1 MPAMLN
7 ANPITCRIGRT
18 LLMVS
23 ALYMMPTLAQPP
35 QSPQR
40 PVTDTLHGQALT
52 DPYRWLE
59 GDQEGK
65 PTDEVRQWTTDQNAY
80 TRKVLDDLP
89 GREAIEARLREL
101 MTVGHV
107 GSPAMRGNLYFNTQR
122 DGDQNQSILYVR
134 EGHDGEPRV
143 LLDVNTLDPAGLTA
157 LGWWNPSPD
166 GSLLAFGLYKSG
178 DENTTL
184 YLMDVATGTWLAD
197 EIAGKAGSVDWLPD
211 GKSFFYSKLA
221 DINNPYSAQIR
232 HHVVGTHPR
241 QDKLLFEQYKE
252 GPLATTWGP
261 FFSMQ
266 REGKWGLIGYHT
278 STSSNDLWLVNLDN
292 WFATGELKM
301 TTLIE
306 GATAN
311 TYGQFIGE
319 RLLLTT
325 QVDAPN
331 GMLYEVSVNQPDRD
345 HWRVLIPHRENMV
358 LDDVSETKDLLVIEY
373 KDKAQTRIELM
384 DKDGRA
390 MEHLRLPGIGS
401 AGVSTRFDRNEV
413 FLTFTSFNTP
423 TSIYRFELTTE
434 QATDP
439 DDYELWARPEVPV
452 DPDLLEVRQV
462 AYESKD
468 GTPVTM
474 FIVHKKGL
482 ELDGTNPTLLSGY
495 GGFGIS
501 MRPYFS
507 ATMFPWYEAGGVYA
521 VPNLRG
527 GGEYGDEWHKAGT
540 LGNKQNVFDDFIA
553 AAEYLI
559 DQGYTNKDK
568 LAISGGSNG
577 GLLVGAA
584 MVQRPDL
591 FAAVVCQ
598 VPLLDMLRYQ
608 DFLMA
613 RYWVPEYGDPAQADH
628 FAWLAAYSPYHNVK
642 PGTAYPSA
650 LITAGENDTR
660 VHPLHARK
668 FAALLQ
674 AITTADP
681 EADPILLWIDLDA
694 GHGGGKPL
702 SLRIR
707 DVADTRMFVMWQLG
721 MLKD

>member
-1 MPAMLN
+1 MPLPYLPATTL
-7 ANPITCRIGRT
+7 ALA
-18 LLMVS
+18 LLM
-23 ALYMMPTLAQPP
+23 PQLANADPP
-35 QSPQR
+35 ATPQR
-40 PVTDTLHGQALT
+40 PVTDTLHGQTLT

-59 GDQEGK
+59 GDAEGK
-65 PTDEVRQWTTDQNAY
+65 PTDEVREWTAAQNRH
-80 TRKVLDDLP
+80 TRQMLDGLP
-89 GREAIEARLREL
+89 GRAAVEARLREL
-101 MTVGHV
+101 MTVGYI
-107 GSPAMRGNLYFNTQR
+107 GSPAMRGNRYFNTQR
-122 DGDQNQSILYVR
+122 EGDQNQPILYLR

-143 LLDVNTLDPAGLTA
+143 LLDVNALDPDGLTA

-197 EIAGKAGSVDWLPD
+197 EIPGKAGGVQWMPD
-211 GKSFFYSKLA
+211 GKSFFYRKLA
-221 DINNPYSAQIR
+221 DINNPYSSQILY
-232 HHVVGTHPR
+232 HTVGTHPR

-266 REGKWGLIGYHT
+266 REGKFGLIGYHT
-278 STSSNDLWLVNLDN
+278 STSSNDLWLVNLDD
-292 WFATGELKM
+292 WFKTGELKM

-306 GATAN
+306 GAKAN
-311 TYGQFIGE
+311 THGQFIGD
-319 RLLLTT
+319 RLLLST

-331 GMLYEVSVNQPDRD
+331 GMVYEVKVNQPERD

-384 DKDGRA
+384 GKDGRA

-401 AGVSTRFDRNEV
+401 AGVSTRYDRNEV

-439 DDYELWARPEVPV
+439 DDYELWARPDVPV
-452 DPDLLEVRQV
+452 DPDLLEVKQV
-462 AYESKD
+462 TYESKD
-468 GTPVTM
+468 GTPITM
-474 FIVHKKGL
+474 FIVHKKGI

-501 MRPYFS
+501 MRPSFS
-507 ATMFPWYEAGGVYA
+507 ATMFPWYEAGGVFA
-521 VPNLRG
+521 LPNLRG
-527 GGEYGDEWHKAGT
+527 GGEYGDAWHKAGT

-559 DQGYTNKDK
+559 EAGYTSKEK

-591 FAAVVCQ
+591 FEAVVCQ

-613 RYWVPEYGDPAQADH
+613 RYWVPEYGDPAEPEQ
-628 FAWLAAYSPYHNVK
+628 FAWLAAYSPYHQVEPNV
-642 PGTAYPSA
+642 AYPAA

-674 AITTADP
+674 ATTTAEHDD
-681 EADPILLWIDLDA
+681 DPILLWVDQDA

-702 SLRIR
+702 NLRIR
-707 DVADTRMFVMWQLG
+707 DVADVRMFVMWQLG
-721 MLKD
+721 MLDTD